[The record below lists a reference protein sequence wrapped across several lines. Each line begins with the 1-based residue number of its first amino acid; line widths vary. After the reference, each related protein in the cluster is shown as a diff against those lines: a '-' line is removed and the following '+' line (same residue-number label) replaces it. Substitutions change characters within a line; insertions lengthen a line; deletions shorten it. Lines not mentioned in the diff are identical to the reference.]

1 MRGQGGLSTIDSDD
15 RGLRVDIDII
25 LNEFTSPQEAAEL
38 GLLAESYGVRG
49 IWSSNYGWSRDPFFT
64 LSLLA
69 AQSSRI
75 RLGPMAISPWELHP
89 LKMAN
94 LLYSLNELSG
104 GRAMIMVG
112 GGGAVLQAMG
122 MKRDRMIRAG
132 RECLEILRGV
142 SAQRSLNYTGEIFKV
157 YGHRL
162 EWATQAPPL
171 LYFGSNYPQSRAMS
185 AQLADGLI
193 TSDFCVPLMHEFV
206 QGAHDD
212 LQAANRSVSDFHI
225 SNFWAWHIKE
235 DAEASYREARR
246 ELILRGYL
254 GEKYFSPF
262 LEPEEVS
269 LMRDHFQDFMNAFTR
284 QTDVIENV
292 PPALV
297 KKMIDN
303 VCFVGGLDAIDSAV
317 ESLKGFAAAGLTEIA
332 LRVHDEPERAIR
344 LIGERVIPHLR

>member
-1 MRGQGGLSTIDSDD
+1 
-15 RGLRVDIDII
+15 
-25 LNEFTSPQEAAEL
+25 
-38 GLLAESYGVRG
+38 
-49 IWSSNYGWSRDPFFT
+49 
-64 LSLLA
+64 
-69 AQSSRI
+69 
-75 RLGPMAISPWELHP
+75 
-89 LKMAN
+89 
-94 LLYSLNELSG
+94 LYSLNELSG

-142 SAQRSLNYTGEIFKV
+142 SAQRSLNYTGEVFKV

-162 EWATQAPPL
+162 EWATQPAPL

-193 TSDFCVPLMHEFV
+193 TSDFCVPLAHDFV
-206 QGAHDD
+206 QGTYED
-212 LQAANRSVSDFHI
+212 LRTAKRPVNEFHI

-235 DAEASYREARR
+235 DATASYREARR

-262 LEPEEVS
+262 LTPEEVAV
-269 LMRDHFQDFMNAFTR
+269 MRDHFQDFMNAFTR

-292 PPALV
+292 PPQLV

-303 VCFVGGLDAIDSAV
+303 VSFVGGLDAVDAAV
-317 ESLKGFAAAGLTEIA
+317 ETLKGFAAAGLTEIA
-332 LRVHDEPERAIR
+332 LRVHDDPSDAIR
-344 LIGERVIPHLR
+344 LIGERVMPNL